1 MSGKS
6 MRDKAHQAAMQ
17 PKMQNLERKLE
28 ETKRKLQAAEMVA
41 KELKQLY
48 DDAIVSRYALQSQPK
63 SRKKT
68 KGSFYRVAFGDTHG
82 ASLDPSAWSAF
93 IDDLGKLQ
101 PKEIIHLGDIVDCG
115 GWLAQ
120 HQTMGYL
127 AEVETSYAADIDA
140 ANQMWDS
147 LQATCPK
154 SEIHA
159 IEGNHDMRVEKWCIS
174 QTLRHN
180 LDAEYLTNLLSPQ
193 SLTHLEKRGIP
204 YYKRNK
210 SYTGL
215 KNNSGSFVIGNC
227 AFTHPQRA
235 SKHHASRMAS
245 DWGMNV
251 VYGHT
256 HRRDYYP
263 ASDARGRS
271 WSAWSPGCLCVTRKY
286 WHHSENFN
294 HNQGY
299 HLQIVQPNQQFLG
312 INIPIID
319 GVSYL
324 SDLISN

>member
-1 MSGKS
+1 MTDAN
-6 MRDKAHQAAMQ
+6 MRNKANNTAPDNKIQS
-17 PKMQNLERKLE
+17 LEKRLE
-28 ETKRKLQAAEMVA
+28 ETKRKQRAAEMVA
-41 KELKQLY
+41 QELKQLY
-48 DDAIVSRYALQSQPK
+48 DDAIVSRYRLPKQSKP
-63 SRKKT
+63 RTKKR
-68 KGSFYRVAFGDTHG
+68 GSFYRVAFGDTHG
-82 ASLDPSAWSAF
+82 ASLDPKAWKAF
-93 IDDLGKLQ
+93 IGDMQRLQ
-101 PKEIIHLGDIVDCG
+101 PTQLIHLGDIVDCG

-127 AEVETSYAADIDA
+127 AEVETSYADDINA
-140 ANQMWDS
+140 ANQMLDQ
-147 LQATCPK
+147 LQTVCPK
-154 SEIHA
+154 AELHA

-180 LDAEYLTNLLSPQ
+180 LDAKYLTNLLSPQ
-193 SLTHLEKRGIP
+193 ALTHLKKRGIK
-204 YYKRNK
+204 YYKRNECH
-210 SYTGL
+210 SGL

-235 SKHHASRMAS
+235 SKHHASRMAT

-256 HRRDYYP
+256 HRRDYFP

-286 WHHSENFN
+286 WHHTENFQ

-324 SDLISN
+324 SDLISG